1 MGLCIVPCLYAWF
14 NVFSNWDPY
23 GSDATSRI
31 RVAVVSEDKGAEL
44 LGLKL
49 NVGDSVIEA
58 LESND
63 QIGWVFVDTKQE
75 ALELVYSSDCYAALV
90 VPKTFSKDIVSFV
103 SLQFNHPTLQY
114 YENGKKNA
122 IAPKIT
128 SQAKTTVQQQVNTTF
143 LQTLVSVAA
152 EVVETLDANGISIE
166 DALDDLSNTI
176 VKMAGKLEEA
186 NATLRYVQ
194 SIATSAK
201 TMAAASGILVADA
214 AGSIGLASDLLI
226 GMVNGVSASDTT
238 TDGTT
243 TDGTTTDGTTTG
255 GTTTD
260 GTTTGGTTTDGTTTD
275 GTSTDGSGEEN
286 VSAQGIASNL
296 AAVSDNMSTFRVQLL
311 AAGESPESYNTFV
324 NENKNGIVAQTI
336 AMSTAADSIAD
347 SGEELGLVDLSS
359 YARALADTMDSLT
372 ESVSAMDAI
381 DTSDSTA
388 WEQTQ
393 EQLAAAEETTDAA
406 ANQSGTVSDVIGNI
420 DTDKIIENATG
431 TTISIANNAKQLM
444 SAIEK
449 YSRALA
455 LDLDSLSGSFAAMG
469 SGLRSTMQ
477 VINEAHD
484 QLLELA
490 DFIDALAHSEF
501 LQEVLDF
508 LREGSD
514 TIDGH
519 IASPIQVETEV
530 MYPAEGNYGSQM
542 SPFYT
547 MLAQWVGALF
557 SAVIIKTPL
566 RNVDPKRRIT
576 MPQHYFGR
584 MGLYLF
590 VGITQALITS
600 LGDLYYVGIVCMYPG
615 RFVLAAVA
623 SGICFTL
630 INYMLVFTM
639 GAAGLAASVIVM
651 VLQVAGA
658 GGTYPVEV
666 VPKIFQILYPFMPF
680 KFGMNAMREA
690 VSGLYGTYY
699 RDNILTLFAIAA
711 ATIPAAFIVYK
722 PGKFLND
729 LLEKAKHKT
738 GIMT

>member
-1 MGLCIVPCLYAWF
+1 
-14 NVFSNWDPY
+14 VFSNWDPY

-31 RVAVVSEDKGAEL
+31 RVAVVSEDKGAEM
-44 LGLKL
+44 LGLTL

-63 QIGWVFVDTKQE
+63 QIGWVFVDSKQE

-90 VPKTFSKDIVSFV
+90 VPKSFSKDIVSFM
-103 SLQFNHPTLQY
+103 SLKFKHPTLQY

-166 DALDDLSNTI
+166 DAIDDFGDSI

-186 NATLRYVQ
+186 NATLRYIQ
-194 SIATSAK
+194 AISTSAK
-201 TMAAASGILVADA
+201 TMAAAASILVADA
-214 AGSIGLASDLLI
+214 GGSIGLASDLMQ
-226 GMVNGVSASDTT
+226 GMIDGLGTSETPPEDTT
-238 TDGTT
+238 GGDATGGTDSGTTDNTGDTNTDGT
-243 TDGTTTDGTTTG
+243 
-255 GTTTD
+255 
-260 GTTTGGTTTDGTTTD
+260 
-275 GTSTDGSGEEN
+275 GSGDNAGTDEPSATAMSADMAS
-286 VSAQGIASNL
+286 VSQSMS
-296 AAVSDNMSTFRVQLL
+296 AVSSKLA
-311 AAGESPESYNTFV
+311 AAGESPESYNSFV
-324 NENKNGIVAQTI
+324 SESKDSIVSQTAAMSEAAGAMADSSDELGFVDLGTI
-336 AMSTAADSIAD
+336 AR
-347 SGEELGLVDLSS
+347 ELAES
-359 YARALADTMDSLT
+359 MDSLSKAVSEMETIETSST
-372 ESVSAMDAI
+372 ETWTKTKAA
-381 DTSDSTA
+381 
-388 WEQTQ
+388 
-393 EQLAAAEETTDAA
+393 LAAAEETTEETAD
-406 ANQSGTVSDVIGNI
+406 QSGSISDIIGNI
-420 DTDKIIENATG
+420 DTDKITDNATS
-431 TTISIANNAKQLM
+431 TAVDVAANARQLM
-444 SAIEK
+444 SAIQK
-449 YSRALA
+449 YSQTLS
-455 LDLDSLSGSFAAMG
+455 LDLDSLSGTFAAMG

-484 QLLELA
+484 ELLELA
-490 DFIDALAHSEF
+490 DFVDALAHSEF
-501 LQEVLDF
+501 LQQVLEF

-514 TIDGH
+514 AIDGH

-530 MYPAEGNYGSQM
+530 MYPAEGSYGSQM

-557 SAVIIKTPL
+557 CAVLIKTPL

-615 RFVLAAVA
+615 KFVLAAVA
-623 SGICFTL
+623 SGVCFTM
-630 INYMLVFTM
+630 INYMLVFTL

-658 GGTYPVEV
+658 GGTYPIEV
-666 VPKIFQILYPFMPF
+666 VPKIFQILYPYMPF

-690 VSGLYGTYY
+690 VSGTYGTYY
-699 RDNILTLFAIAA
+699 RDNIVTLFSIAA
-711 ATIPAAFIVYK
+711 ATIPVAFLIYK